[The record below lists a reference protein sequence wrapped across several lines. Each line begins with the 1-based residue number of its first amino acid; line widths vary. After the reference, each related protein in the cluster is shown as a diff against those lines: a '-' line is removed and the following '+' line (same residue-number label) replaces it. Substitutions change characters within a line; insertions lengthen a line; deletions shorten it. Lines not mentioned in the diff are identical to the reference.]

1 MADLSNFFE
10 EGFDDSSVKASTGIP
25 DPLPVGNYSLMAEK
39 SEIAETKDRTG
50 VMLKMQLAV
59 ATGQYEG
66 QKIFVQFN
74 IRNKNA
80 QAQAIGLGGF
90 KALCLA
96 AGVSYDIA
104 KLDTDS
110 LNHIPFNAV
119 VGMEKAN
126 INPTTGQPYAPRNRV
141 TKYIPAGEAVA
152 AAPVALAPIAAAVAR
167 APQAGTPWAGGATAA
182 GGGPLPF

>member
-1 MADLSNFFE
+1 MADLNNFFE
-10 EGFDDSSVKASTGIP
+10 DGFDDSAVKASTGIP

-66 QKIFVQFN
+66 QKVFVQFN
-74 IRNKNA
+74 IRNKSA
-80 QAQAIGLGGF
+80 QAQAIGISEF

-119 VGMEKAN
+119 VGMERAN
-126 INPTTGQPYAPRNRV
+126 INSQTGQPYAPRNRV

-152 AAPVALAPIAAAVAR
+152 VAPVALAAVAAAPAR
-167 APQAGTPWAGGATAA
+167 PAQAGTPWGGAVPTAGA
-182 GGGPLPF
+182 VPF